1 VALVP
6 VVIRVLPFFHW
17 YDKGPVPVA
26 VTEKVAEE
34 PAVTVIAVGCPVML
48 TGVFIDRVALALET
62 LPNKLVTTT
71 L

>member
-1 VALVP
+1 M
-6 VVIRVLPFFHW
+6 IRPFPFFHW
-17 YDKGPVPVA
+17 YEMGPVPVA

-34 PAVTVIAVGCPVML
+34 PAVTVADAGCPVIL
-48 TGVFIDRVALALET
+48 TGVFTDKLALALET